1 MTSLSPM
8 EMKPLISSPTTGGE
22 GVTVGG
28 VAEGVG
34 STAGVGGL
42 VTTSGVVVVVGV
54 TVLTGSGVT
63 TGTVTNSQGEE
74 SSVISVVV
82 GVDVGG
88 VV

>member
-28 VAEGVG
+28 VDEKVG
-34 STAGVGGL
+34 T
-42 VTTSGVVVVVGV
+42 VTGV
-54 TVLTGSGVT
+54 TVEITVGTGS
-63 TGTVTNSQGEE
+63 GEE
-74 SSVISVVV
+74 SSIISVVV
-82 GVDVGG
+82 DVVVGG